1 MAAGAAALGATATVG
16 GLYASATWDT
26 PSGLSIIVAALALF
40 IVTRADSLRKAG
52 QLVASRRR

>member
-1 MAAGAAALGATATVG
+1 MAAGAAVLGATATVG

-26 PSGLSIIVAALALF
+26 PSGPS

-52 QLVASRRR
+52 QLIASRRR